1 MNVSAPVLVSLEV
14 HLGRFYGT
22 EVTALSL
29 QTKRSLSHEGDQA
42 RKLSNMEEKG

>member
-14 HLGRFYGT
+14 HIGRFYGM

-29 QTKRSLSHEGDQA
+29 QTKRSLFHEGDQA
-42 RKLSNMEEKG
+42 AKLVKMNE